1 MSVIA
6 NILVGLCSTW
16 TVAGLAATHH
26 VTRRRAAPTLPSNL
40 SPASD
45 APLPAISVLKPL
57 CGADAGLERNLETF
71 FTQDHHAFELV
82 FGVED
87 PADPALEVVRALSER
102 YPAVKVVVVVHGQ
115 PSPRAA
121 HDRPQSTEHSSEQ
134 STAASRSG
142 FNPKVRNLRGMLPH
156 ASHELVLISDSNV
169 RAPAHYVSELAATY
183 AADPALGIITNLFAG
198 VGENT
203 LGAALENVQLNGFC
217 AAGSALPTLLGDP
230 LVIGKSMLMP
240 RSLLERLGGLE
251 RVKDVLAEDY
261 VLGKTFQHAGYRVAI
276 APSVL
281 SNVTSDMSLK
291 AFHDRHLRWG
301 MLRWRLRPP
310 AYLLEILAS
319 PLWLLPLACWAYGLL
334 PALVWC
340 LSVTLLRDVGGWLL
354 LRGRSRLW
362 VPVLL
367 GPLREV
373 IIAATWARALFKR
386 HIQWRNNRVRLGAG
400 TLLFEARGRPTPRPC
415 ILLRWAR

>member
-6 NILVGLCSTW
+6 NTLIGLCSTW
-16 TVAGLAATHH
+16 TLAGLAATHH
-26 VTRRRAAPTLPSNL
+26 VTRRRAAQRR
-40 SPASD
+40 PA
-45 APLPAISVLKPL
+45 AEHPALPAVSVLKPL
-57 CGADAGLERNLETF
+57 CGADPGLERNLETF
-71 FTQDHHAFELV
+71 FTQDHPNYELV

-87 PADPALEVVRALSER
+87 PADPALRVVQALSER
-102 YPAVKVVVVVHGQ
+102 YPAVKIVVVVHGEAAPGQ
-115 PSPRAA
+115 PTA
-121 HDRPQSTEHSSEQ
+121 RP
-134 STAASRSG
+134 G
-142 FNPKVRNLRGMLPH
+142 FNPKVRNLRGMLPR
-156 ASHELVLISDSNV
+156 ACHELVLISDSNV
-169 RAPAHYVSELAATY
+169 RAPSHYVSELAATY
-183 AADPALGIITNLFAG
+183 AADPELGIITNLFAG

-281 SNVTSDMSLK
+281 GNVTSDMSVK

-310 AYLLEILAS
+310 AYLLEALSS
-319 PLWLLPLACWAYGLL
+319 PLWLLPVASAAFGWL
-334 PALVWC
+334 PALCWC
-340 LSVTLLRDVGGWLL
+340 LSVMLCRDVGGWLL
-354 LRGRSRLW
+354 LRGASRLW
-362 VPVLL
+362 VPMLL
-367 GPLREV
+367 APLREL
-373 IIAATWARALFKR
+373 IIAVTWARALFKR
-386 HIQWRNNRVRLGAG
+386 HIQWRNNRVRLGTG
-400 TLLFEARGRPTPRPC
+400 TLLFQARDRLAPRPC
-415 ILLRWAR
+415 VLLRWAMR